1 MLSIPLITDTGRV
14 KAQIYIN
21 KDEFVV
27 KLQFSDRKSTHTFND
42 ENSMFS
48 YLKNIGLEPDDFKL
62 APF

>member
-1 MLSIPLITDTGRV
+1 MLSIPLIADTGRV

-48 YLKNIGLEPDDFKL
+48 YLKNIGLEPENFNL